1 MIKKSTMKLFN
12 NSINAIGKGWALI
25 VIGLII
31 MYVPPYFQAL
41 IASWSRSSDSYI
53 WLVLLIAGYLFY
65 KERNYLT
72 TRRPNP
78 RTSAETFFSIMI
90 YSVGLFSYVIGRSQG
105 IISLTLG
112 SLVFT
117 CVGLILFFKGA
128 HIVKKYWF
136 ALFFLVFTVP
146 MPSYL
151 LDPITLPMKILVSI
165 STEWIL
171 SHAGLLVARDG
182 VILQVE
188 RYQLFVADACAGM
201 KTLLSLEAMG
211 LLYLH
216 LVKHDSWQRNLL
228 LGVLIIPIS
237 LLANVIRVTM
247 LALITYSLGEA
258 AGRGFM
264 HAYAGIL
271 LFLVALSL
279 IMTIDHLIQSAF
291 EKPHAKS

>member
-1 MIKKSTMKLFN
+1 MLKKSSITPFS
-12 NSINAIGKGWALI
+12 NSITTSKEWLLI
-25 VIGLII
+25 ATGLIA
-31 MYVPPYFQAL
+31 MYVPPYFQVL
-41 IASWSRSSDSYI
+41 ITSWSRSSDSYI
-53 WLVLLIAGYLFY
+53 WLVFLIVGYLFY
-65 KERNYLT
+65 QERSYLT
-72 TRRPNP
+72 TLPVYP
-78 RTSAETFFSIMI
+78 RSRVETVFSIII
-90 YSVGLFSYVIGRSQG
+90 YSAGLLCFVIGRSQG

-112 SLVFT
+112 SLMLT
-117 CVGLILFFKGA
+117 CVGLLLFFKGA
-128 HIVKKYWF
+128 HVLKKYWF
-136 ALFFLVFTVP
+136 ALFFLLFTIP
-146 MPSYL
+146 MPAYL
-151 LDPITLPMKILVSI
+151 LDPITLPMKILVSMA
-165 STEWIL
+165 TEWML
-171 SHAGLLVARDG
+171 SHAGFLVARDG

-237 LLANVIRVTM
+237 LLANILRVAT
-247 LALITYSLGEA
+247 LALITYYLGEA

-264 HAYAGIL
+264 HAYAGVL